1 MLQEARKFLIA
12 YAKLGSSAL
21 SPMLALYVPP
31 ARIAQVVMPNHCAL
45 LMRQV
50 TLGAPNPRI
59 VFAKLGSMAPT
70 VIVPF
75 ARQEVTALEAQY
87 N

>member
-1 MLQEARKFLIA
+1 
-12 YAKLGSSAL
+12 
-21 SPMLALYVPP
+21 
-31 ARIAQVVMPNHCAL
+31 VVMPNHCAL

>member
-1 MLQEARKFLIA
+1 MLQGARKFLIA

-21 SPMLALYVPP
+21 ILMLALCVPP
-31 ARIAQVVMPNHCAL
+31 ALIAQVVMPNLYAL

-50 TLGAPNPRI
+50 PLGAPNPRI
-59 VFAKLGSMAPT
+59 VFARLATMAPT
-70 VIVPF
+70 VIAPSV
-75 ARQEVTALEAQY
+75 RQEVTALEAKY

>member
-1 MLQEARKFLIA
+1 MLQGARKFLIA

-21 SPMLALYVPP
+21 SPMLALSVPP

-59 VFAKLGSMAPT
+59 VFAKLATMAPT
-70 VIVPF
+70 VIAPF
-75 ARQEVTALEAQY
+75 VRQEVTALEAKY